1 MVFDTSALLAIIL
14 GESPAERLQAA
25 VSSATTR
32 RASVATVLE
41 ASLVLVSRLGEQ
53 SDLELDAL
61 VRELALDVVPVT
73 TDQLRIA
80 RDAGVEFGKG
90 RHHAGLNYGD
100 LFSYALAVSLSEPL
114 LFVGDDF
121 SKTDVMV
128 AAW

>member
-1 MVFDTSALLAIIL
+1 VVIDTSALLAIL
-14 GESPAERLQAA
+14 LRESPAERLQAA
-25 VSSATTR
+25 VLSATTR
-32 RASVATVLE
+32 RVSVATVLE
-41 ASLVLVSRLGEQ
+41 ASLVLVGRLGEQ

-61 VRELALDVVPVT
+61 VRELAFDVVSVT

-90 RHHAGLNYGD
+90 RHPAGLNFGD
-100 LFSYALAVSLSEPL
+100 VFSYALAVSLGEPL

-121 SKTDVMV
+121 GRTDVMV